1 VPPADPPARR
11 TLRQGRYTLLAQL
24 GSGSQGTTW
33 DAVDQREGRA
43 VAVKQ
48 FEIRGAKSWKDVE
61 LAEREAR
68 VLASL
73 SHPKLPAYVEHFE
86 EDGVLYLVMEKIEGT
101 PLSVLRARGAMGDR
115 DVERLL
121 RDADEVLAYLHG
133 RSPAVIHRDLK
144 PSNVIRR
151 PDGSFAFVDFG
162 AVRDRM
168 RPGGGSTVVGTF
180 GYMAPE
186 QFQGRAGPGSDV
198 YAIGA
203 TVLSMITGEEPEN
216 LPHRGLGIDVA
227 AALRGRTSRKLEG
240 ALTKMLEVDPDA
252 RATRILPL
260 LGGREA
266 RDGREPSFADIGH
279 DMSDRI
285 RGQVERE
292 VKRRIERATR
302 HAQRAQEKARRRTQR
317 RASLRAE
324 RFDLVPPPRRPWRAP
339 WLFVVIF
346 TIALLVAQLAVT
358 LALRVVVPT
367 VLVILSI
374 LFGAGLR
381 RAARGVSGAGQ
392 EAGDALGR
400 ARGILAGRQ
409 RNDDQIRVSAVE
421 DRARVRADDDRRA
434 RVGEPI
440 EGELEDEEGDDDHRR
455 RGL

>member
-1 VPPADPPARR
+1 LAPPDPPARR
-11 TLRQGRYTLLAQL
+11 TLREGRYTLLAQL
-24 GSGSQGTTW
+24 GAGSQGTTW

-101 PLSVLRARGAMGDR
+101 PLSVLRSRGTMSDR

-162 AVRDRM
+162 AVRDRL

-186 QFQGRAGPGSDV
+186 QFQGRAGPASDV
-198 YAIGA
+198 YAVGA

-227 AALRGRTSRKLEG
+227 AALRGRTSRRVES

-252 RATRILPL
+252 RASRILPL
-260 LGGREA
+260 LETREA
-266 RDGREPSFADIGH
+266 RPSRETPLGDLGNEIG
-279 DMSDRI
+279 DRI

-302 HAQRAQEKARRRTQR
+302 HAQRAEEKARRRLER
-317 RASLRAE
+317 RASSRAQ
-324 RFDLVPPPRRPWRAP
+324 RYSLVPPPRRAWRAP
-339 WLFVVIF
+339 WLIILVF

-367 VLVILSI
+367 VLVLLSI

-381 RAARGVSGAGQ
+381 RAARGVSGAGR
-392 EAGDALGR
+392 EAGKAIGR
-400 ARGILAGRQ
+400 ARGVVAGRQ
-409 RNDDQIRVSAVE
+409 EGAIRVSTDEAE
-421 DRARVRADDDRRA
+421 RARVRAEDSDDD
-434 RVGEPI
+434 E
-440 EGELEDEEGDDDHRR
+440 R